1 MLADRLTRHRQART
15 QLLQVLSVARVE
27 AVEQETSARVGQR
40 LEHLV
45 HLCHLHNMQLIGC
58 MSDHTQPCG
67 CMSTVQAG
75 PLSSS
80 NRASAWARPVSSN
93 ASKWVTR
100 ADGARF
106 VWTTHLL
113 SDALAP
119 PAATPI

>member
-27 AVEQETSARVGQR
+27 AVEQQTPAWIGQR

-58 MSDHTQPCG
+58 MSDYMQPRG

-75 PLSSS
+75 RLSSS
-80 NRASAWARPVSSN
+80 NRARARSRWSGSN
-93 ASKWVTR
+93 ASKPMTR
-100 ADGARF
+100 
-106 VWTTHLL
+106 
-113 SDALAP
+113 
-119 PAATPI
+119 